1 MVRVVII
8 GQGYVASI
16 FAVGLERIKR
26 GELGYYGVPLANEL
40 PIKVEDI
47 QIVGSYDVD
56 KSKIGLPLYEIVQ
69 RYWEGDVPE
78 SLQEVFVRKG
88 IHLRSLRNL
97 PIEAT
102 GLEDEMS
109 LKEAIE
115 HLVNEWKELK
125 PDVIVNVPTTEA
137 FVPFGNLEELEK
149 AIKED
154 NRDRLTAT
162 QVYAYAAAQYAKEVG
177 GAAFVNAIPTLIAN
191 DPAFVELAKES
202 NLVIFGDDGATGATP
217 LTADVLA
224 HLAQRNR
231 HVLDIAQF
239 NIGGNTDFLALTDKE
254 RNKSKEYT
262 KSSVV
267 EDILGYDA
275 PHYIKPTGFLEPLGD
290 KKFIAM
296 HIEYVS
302 FNGAIDEL
310 VITGRINDSPA
321 LAGLLVDLV
330 RLGKIAVDRKEF
342 GTVYEVN
349 AFYMKNP
356 GPKEAKN
363 IPRIIAYE
371 KMRQWAGLKPR
382 YLHHHHHH

>member
-1 MVRVVII
+1 MVRVVIL
-8 GQGYVASI
+8 GQGYVGSI
-16 FAVGLERIKR
+16 FALGVERIKT
-26 GELGYYGVPLANEL
+26 GELGYYGIPLQNEL

-47 QIVGSYDVD
+47 EIVGSYDVD
-56 KSKIGLPLYEIVQ
+56 KNKIGKSLYEVVKN
-69 RYWEGDVPE
+69 YWDDKIPE
-78 SLQEVFVRKG
+78 ALKNIIVRKG

-97 PIEAT
+97 PIEAE

-109 LKEAIE
+109 LKEAVE
-115 HLVNEWKELK
+115 KLVEEWKKLDV
-125 PDVIVNVPTTEA
+125 DVIVNVCTTEA
-137 FVPFGNLEELEK
+137 FVPFGNKEELIK
-149 AIKED
+149 AIEND
-154 NRDRLTAT
+154 ERERLTAT
-162 QVYAYAAAQYAKEVG
+162 QVYAYAAALYAKERG

-217 LTADVLA
+217 LTADILA

-231 HVLDIAQF
+231 YVRDIAQF

-254 RNKSKEYT
+254 RNKSKEFT

-267 EDILGYDA
+267 KDLLGYEA

-302 FNGAIDEL
+302 FNGAVDEL

-330 RLGKIAVDRKEF
+330 RLGKMAVERKEF

-356 GPKEAKN
+356 GPREKGN
-363 IPRIIAYE
+363 IPRIIAHE
-371 KMRQWAGLKPR
+371 KMRIWAGLKPKW
-382 YLHHHHHH
+382 L

>member
-1 MVRVVII
+1 MVRVVIL
-8 GQGYVASI
+8 GQGYVGSI
-16 FAVGLERIKR
+16 FALGVERIKT
-26 GELGYYGVPLANEL
+26 GELGYYGIPLQNEL

-47 QIVGSYDVD
+47 EIVGSYDVD
-56 KSKIGLPLYEIVQ
+56 KNKIGKSLYEVVKN
-69 RYWEGDVPE
+69 YWNGKIPE
-78 SLQEVFVRKG
+78 ALKNITVRKG

-97 PIEAT
+97 PIKAE
-102 GLEDEMS
+102 GLEDRMT
-109 LKEAIE
+109 LKEAVE
-115 HLVNEWKELK
+115 KLVEEWKTLDV
-125 PDVIVNVPTTEA
+125 DVIVNVCTTEA
-137 FVPFGNLEELEK
+137 FVPFGNKEELIK
-149 AIKED
+149 AVEND
-154 NRDRLTAT
+154 ERERLTAT
-162 QVYAYAAAQYAKEVG
+162 QVYAYAASLYAKEKG

-217 LTADVLA
+217 LTADILA

-231 HVLDIAQF
+231 YVRDIAQF

-254 RNKSKEYT
+254 RNKSKEFT

-267 EDILGYDA
+267 KDLLGYEA

-302 FNGAIDEL
+302 FNGAVDEL

-321 LAGLLVDLV
+321 LAGLLADLV
-330 RLGKIAVDRKEF
+330 RLGKMAVEKKEF

-356 GPKEAKN
+356 GPREKGN
-363 IPRIIAYE
+363 IPRIIAHE
-371 KMRQWAGLKPR
+371 KMRIWAGLKPKW
-382 YLHHHHHH
+382 L

>member
-1 MVRVVII
+1 MVKVVIL

-16 FAVGLERIKR
+16 FASGLEKIKA
-26 GELGYYGVPLANEL
+26 GKMEPYGVPLADEL
-40 PIKVEDI
+40 PVKIREI
-47 QIVGSYDVD
+47 EIVGSYDVD
-56 KSKIGLPLYEIVQ
+56 ASKVGKNLHEVVRSYDPEA
-69 RYWEGDVPE
+69 PE
-78 SLQEVFVRKG
+78 SLKGLTIRKG

-102 GLEDEMS
+102 GLEDEMTLS
-109 LKEAIE
+109 EAVE

-125 PDVIVNVPTTEA
+125 AEVFINVCTTEA
-137 FVPFGNLEELEK
+137 FVPFGSREELEK
-149 AIKED
+149 AIEED

-162 QVYAYAAAQYAKEVG
+162 QVYAYAIAQYAREAG

-202 NLVIFGDDGATGATP
+202 NMVIFGDDGATGATP
-217 LTADVLA
+217 LTADILS

-231 HVLDIAQF
+231 YVLDIAQF
-239 NIGGNTDFLALTDKE
+239 NIGGNNDFLALTDKE
-254 RNKSKEYT
+254 RNKSKEFT

-267 EDILGYDA
+267 KELLGYDA

-302 FNGAIDEL
+302 FNGARDEL
-310 VITGRINDSPA
+310 IITGRINDSPA
-321 LAGLLVDLV
+321 LAGLLVDLA
-330 RLGKIAVDRKEF
+330 RLGKMAVEKKAF

-356 GPKEAKN
+356 GPKEASN
-363 IPRIIAYE
+363 IPRIIANE
-371 KMRQWAGLKPR
+371 KMRIWAGLEPR
-382 YLHHHHHH
+382 WL

>member
-1 MVRVVII
+1 MVRVVIL
-8 GQGYVASI
+8 GQGYVGSI
-16 FAVGLERIKR
+16 FALGVERIKT
-26 GELGYYGVPLANEL
+26 GELGYYGIPLQNEL

-47 QIVGSYDVD
+47 EIVGSYDVD
-56 KSKIGLPLYEIVQ
+56 KNKIGKSLYEVVKN
-69 RYWEGDVPE
+69 YWDDKIPE
-78 SLQEVFVRKG
+78 ALKNIIVRKG

-97 PIEAT
+97 PIEAE
-102 GLEDEMS
+102 GLEDETS
-109 LKEAIE
+109 LKEAVE
-115 HLVNEWKELK
+115 KLVEEWKELDV
-125 PDVIVNVPTTEA
+125 DVIVNVCTTEA
-137 FVPFGNLEELEK
+137 FVPFGNKEELIK
-149 AIKED
+149 AIEND
-154 NRDRLTAT
+154 ERERLTAT
-162 QVYAYAAAQYAKEVG
+162 QVYAYAAALYAKERG

-217 LTADVLA
+217 LTADILA

-231 HVLDIAQF
+231 YVRDIAQF

-254 RNKSKEYT
+254 RNKSKEFT

-267 EDILGYDA
+267 KDLLGYEA

-302 FNGAIDEL
+302 FNGAVDEL

-330 RLGKIAVDRKEF
+330 RLGKMAVERKEF

-356 GPKEAKN
+356 GPREKGN
-363 IPRIIAYE
+363 IPRIIAHE
-371 KMRQWAGLKPR
+371 KMRMWAGLKPKW
-382 YLHHHHHH
+382 L

>member
-1 MVRVVII
+1 MVKVVIL

-16 FAVGLERIKR
+16 FASGLEKIKA
-26 GELGYYGVPLANEL
+26 GKMEPYGVPLADEL
-40 PIKVEDI
+40 PVKIREI
-47 QIVGSYDVD
+47 EIVGSYDVD
-56 KSKIGLPLYEIVQ
+56 ASKVGKNLHEVVRSYDPEA
-69 RYWEGDVPE
+69 PE
-78 SLQEVFVRKG
+78 SLKGLTIRKG

-102 GLEDEMS
+102 GLEDEMTLS
-109 LKEAIE
+109 EAVE

-125 PDVIVNVPTTEA
+125 AEVFINVCTTEA
-137 FVPFGNLEELEK
+137 FVPFGSREELEK
-149 AIKED
+149 AIEED

-162 QVYAYAAAQYAKEVG
+162 QVYAYAIAQYAREAG

-202 NLVIFGDDGATGATP
+202 NMVIFGDDGATGATP
-217 LTADVLA
+217 LTADILS

-231 HVLDIAQF
+231 YVLDIAQF
-239 NIGGNTDFLALTDKE
+239 NIGGNNDFLALTDKE
-254 RNKSKEYT
+254 RNKSKEFT

-267 EDILGYDA
+267 KELLGYDA

-302 FNGAIDEL
+302 FNGARDEL
-310 VITGRINDSPA
+310 IITGRINDSPA
-321 LAGLLVDLV
+321 LAGLLVDLA
-330 RLGKIAVDRKEF
+330 RLGKMAVEKKAF

-356 GPKEAKN
+356 GPKERGN
-363 IPRIIAYE
+363 IPRIIANE
-371 KMRQWAGLKPR
+371 KMHIWAGLEPR
-382 YLHHHHHH
+382 WL